1 MEKRF
6 EKITHPFE
14 PIFRNDSKFLILG
27 SLPSVK
33 SRENEFYYGHPQNRF
48 WRMLAKIFGKKIPST
63 IQEKIEFLLQN
74 KIALWDVIHS
84 CEICGSSDASIKNAV
99 PNEIEK
105 ILGTAKI
112 RKIILNG
119 GAAFSLYKKF
129 WGETLEE
136 KYGVKTIR
144 LPSTSPANAACSLEK
159 LVEIWRKEFD

>member
-14 PIFRNDSKFLILG
+14 PVFGSDSRLLILG
-27 SLPSVK
+27 SLPSAK

-48 WRMLAKIFGKKIPST
+48 WRMLAKIFAEEIPCT
-63 IQEKIEFLLQN
+63 VQEKTQILLRN

-99 PNEIEK
+99 PNEIEE
-105 ILGTAKI
+105 IFSAAKI
-112 RKIILNG
+112 KKIILNG

-129 WGETLEE
+129 WHETLEE
-136 KYGVKTIR
+136 KYGAKAIR
-144 LPSTSPANAACSLEK
+144 LPSTSPANATCSLER

>member
-6 EKITHPFE
+6 EKITHPFA
-14 PIFRNDSKFLILG
+14 PIFNGESRFLILG

-48 WRMLAKIFGKKIPST
+48 WRVLATISGEEIPET
-63 IQEKIEFLLQN
+63 IQEKTEFLLRN

-105 ILGTAKI
+105 ILDAAKI
-112 RKIILNG
+112 KKIILNG

-129 WGETLEE
+129 FGEALEK
-136 KYGVKTIR
+136 KYGVDAIR
-144 LPSTSPANAACSLEK
+144 LPSTSPANAASSLEK